1 MGLACKC
8 VFLFFS
14 ITFHGWTYRTL
25 YISCLMGLYI
35 AAR

>member
-1 MGLACKC
+1 MGLAYRC
-8 VFLFFS
+8 VSLFHY
-14 ITFHGWTYRTL
+14 TMFHGWTYRTL